1 MNTVALENPRWG
13 QLGCSGFIVLDPSGT
28 VVCDKTLAFLEYQ
41 EKAFENLLEIL
52 LITRSASSSKDAIE
66 NVQSLETVAESP
78 PTSCSTENNCSTSG
92 GG

>member
-1 MNTVALENPRWG
+1 M
-13 QLGCSGFIVLDPSGT
+13 LDPSGT

-78 PTSCSTENNCSTSG
+78 PTSCSTENNGSTSG